1 MSSGSEIADSGLC
14 FLDFLPDQERG
25 EAGDRDAVRR
35 RGDRVAGRLR
45 VVGKMPHAPGEQ
57 CFFELAGQIGEEFG
71 EVVGEEAQ
79 QAQSPV
85 QLRGGFVAAGTGFAT
100 EPAQRG
106 LRLLG
111 RCGRRR

>member
-1 MSSGSEIADSGLC
+1 
-14 FLDFLPDQERG
+14 
-25 EAGDRDAVRR
+25 
-35 RGDRVAGRLR
+35 
-45 VVGKMPHAPGEQ
+45 MPHAPGEQ
-57 CFFELAGQIGEEFG
+57 GFLELAAQVGEEFG
-71 EVVGEEAQ
+71 EVVGEQAQ
-79 QAQSPV
+79 QAERAV